1 MILQRY
7 NKGMNNRRTHSLH
20 GFTLIELLVVVA
32 IISLLVAILLP
43 SLQKARELAKSVA
56 CLAQLRQWNLSLGLY
71 THDSDNRLPLYGGT
85 GQPTWEVFLAD
96 LEYTIKDQNF
106 HRCPAQGTSSKEDW
120 VTYAAN
126 AYMWGYWYI
135 NDATCV
141 NGILDDVKTDPDKS
155 IMLAERP
162 HRYNDNYVGG
172 VLACTWDH
180 YQCVHTEISQ
190 TGLHNGSMNFLFLD
204 GHVEWKENTGFWDWS
219 NPYLIDLA
227 YKHWTVGMK
236 PPTP

>member
-1 MILQRY
+1 MKRRMPGKHKR
-7 NKGMNNRRTHSLH
+7 NKPNA
-20 GFTLIELLVVVA
+20 FTLIELLVVVA

-85 GQPTWEVFLAD
+85 GQPTWEVFLAER
-96 LEYTIKDQNF
+96 EYTIKDQNF
-106 HRCPAQGTSSKEDW
+106 HRCPAQGTSKEGDW

-126 AYMWGYWYI
+126 AYMWGYWPMP
-135 NDATCV
+135 DPTCV
-141 NGILDDVKTDPDKS
+141 NGILDNVKTDPDKS

-162 HRYNDNYVGG
+162 HQYNDYVSG
-172 VLACTWDH
+172 VLACTWNHD
-180 YQCVHTEISQ
+180 QCISTEF
-190 TGLHNGSMNFLFLD
+190 GPLHNGSMNFLFLD
-204 GHVEWKENTGFWDWS
+204 GHVEWNEYTGGWLDLPS
-219 NPYLIDLA
+219 LELA
-227 YKHWTVGMK
+227 YKYWSVGMK